1 MTNKLNP
8 LDQQETDL
16 SKQETLKEKNPVIKG
31 SRARIAWM
39 ALALL
44 SWMISESQ
52 AQEKIEPTPQTLPWE
67 KKQIL
72 WVYEEFDI
80 KYSEKLKQLGWKDT
94 PAWKAFYEE
103 KTTQIL
109 NEKLDIL
116 MKQLPEKMQIP
127 MASWVNKFPIN
138 ARIRYMEI
146 NIEIINKLWINV
158 ATEIYRDLYLLVNN
172 FIMSIN
178 TDINDEYLSKV
189 NKKIEEIL
197 NKLYSKYPELKD
209 IKSLY
214 DFSKL
219 VRQDQNERIIKNS
232 MSSWKK

>member
-1 MTNKLNP
+1 M
-8 LDQQETDL
+8 
-16 SKQETLKEKNPVIKG
+16 
-31 SRARIAWM
+31 
-39 ALALL
+39 
-44 SWMISESQ
+44 
-52 AQEKIEPTPQTLPWE
+52 
-67 KKQIL
+67 
-72 WVYEEFDI
+72 
-80 KYSEKLKQLGWKDT
+80 
-94 PAWKAFYEE
+94 
-103 KTTQIL
+103 
-109 NEKLDIL
+109 
-116 MKQLPEKMQIP
+116 
-127 MASWVNKFPIN
+127 
-138 ARIRYMEI
+138 
-146 NIEIINKLWINV
+146 
-158 ATEIYRDLYLLVNN
+158 YLLVNN